1 MNLVLYLADTDT
13 NRKSRLSM
21 ADKEDRSGDCI
32 QVVVR
37 CRPQNRK
44 EKEENRQNIIDI
56 NGEARTVQINNQEN
70 PNDSKR

>member
-1 MNLVLYLADTDT
+1 
-13 NRKSRLSM
+13 M
-21 ADKEDRSGDCI
+21 AEKEDRSGDCI

-44 EKEENRQNIIDI
+44 EKEENRENIIDI
-56 NGEARTVQINNQEN
+56 NGEARTVQINNREN

>member
-1 MNLVLYLADTDT
+1 
-13 NRKSRLSM
+13 M
-21 ADKEDRSGDCI
+21 ADKGDDRSGDCI

-44 EKEENRQNIIDI
+44 EQEENRKNIVDI
-56 NGEARTVQINNQEN
+56 NGEARSVQINNEVN